1 MMNNIRKSLVAIAI
15 VVLLPALANADRI
28 SFKITGGLSYGLFGE
43 VNAATRGIFNLY
55 KDDVVA
61 LGGSFIERLKPV
73 HFGPA
78 FSADLIYEL
87 DAEFSIALGT
97 GTFRA
102 ENTSKLA
109 LVPLDAPQTSGS
121 VFHSVRAIPVR
132 LSLID
137 TRRINDM
144 VSAYFEAG
152 ADAYFAEFSEV
163 FMPPDGTIGD
173 QQKANGIGW
182 GLHYAVGLEVK
193 LAAHFA
199 FVVEGW
205 GQYAQ
210 IRRLHGTIDSL
221 DTSAPA
227 RESGA
232 LYYFDLMGGPDGLTP
247 YPMILVQETAPSG
260 DLFSNV
266 RRARVDFSGFSLQA
280 GFKIRL

>member
-1 MMNNIRKSLVAIAI
+1 MINNIRKLLVAIAL
-15 VVLLPALANADRI
+15 VVLVPCLAMADRI
-28 SFKITGGLSYGLFGE
+28 SLKITGGLSYGLFGD

-61 LGGSFIERLKPV
+61 FGGSYIEHLKPV

-78 FSADLIYEL
+78 YSVDLIYKL
-87 DAEFSIALGT
+87 DSEFSISLGT

-102 ENTSKLA
+102 KNTSGLA
-109 LVPLDAPQTSGS
+109 LVPLDALETSGS
-121 VFHSVRAIPVR
+121 VFHDVRAIPVR

-152 ADAYFAEFSEV
+152 AAAYFAEFREI

-193 LAAHFA
+193 LASHFA
-199 FVVEGW
+199 FVVEGR

-210 IRRLHGTIDSL
+210 IRRFHGTIESL
-221 DTSAPA
+221 DTSAPSQ
-227 RESGA
+227 ESGA
-232 LYYFDLMGGPDGLTP
+232 LYYFNVMGGPDGLTP
-247 YPMILVQETAPSG
+247 YPMILVQETVPSG
-260 DLFSNV
+260 DLLSNV
-266 RRARVDFSGFSLQA
+266 RRARVDFSGFCLQA